1 MRPGSLIASIF
12 FLIVIFEPVAALSSP
27 AGVWVSGNANSVIER
42 IHIVGPPFNYTATI
56 DYRCAM
62 GVCSTLQSLIGTM
75 LLPRHIQ
82 CLSKAL
88 VRRRCSNSVGKRDPR
103 AIWQSQTNIRS
114 PSGPPNQERCK
125 RARLDAFR
133 VSFARRRRHPRRAI
147 DTKRFTRS
155 RGGRGKGRITGRQ

>member
-62 GVCSTLQSLIGTM
+62 GVCSTLQSLIGDNASPPTYSVP
-75 LLPRHIQ
+75 LEGVGPAPVLELRWQKGPPCNLAKSDEHPLAFWATQSGKVQTGPVGRVSCFIRPPASPSTPRH
-82 CLSKAL
+82 
-88 VRRRCSNSVGKRDPR
+88 
-103 AIWQSQTNIRS
+103 
-114 PSGPPNQERCK
+114 
-125 RARLDAFR
+125 
-133 VSFARRRRHPRRAI
+133 
-147 DTKRFTRS
+147 
-155 RGGRGKGRITGRQ
+155 